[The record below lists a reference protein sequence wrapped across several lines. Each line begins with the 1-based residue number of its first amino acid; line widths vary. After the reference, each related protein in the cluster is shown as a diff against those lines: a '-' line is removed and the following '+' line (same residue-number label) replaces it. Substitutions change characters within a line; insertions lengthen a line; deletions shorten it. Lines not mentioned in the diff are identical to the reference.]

1 MIGLCEMKHIL
12 DPFLAFVSVV
22 LISPVFMLVYFVVK
36 IGSDGPVIIRQK
48 RVGLFGKAFI
58 VYKFRTMV
66 VNAEKLG
73 SSVTTGKDPRITPI
87 GRFLRK
93 TKLDELPQ
101 LFNVLIGDMSFVGP
115 RPDVPEI
122 IAKYTPEM
130 RRVLEIK
137 PGITSLATL
146 HFKNEEE
153 LLAKVSNPDE
163 FYEKKLV
170 PLKVK
175 LAMEH
180 VDRNSFLFDLKILF
194 QTVWMITPFGKLF
207 PIKEHPLVTELKQ
220 NLH

>member
-1 MIGLCEMKHIL
+1 MQRFFDITFSLLGII
-12 DPFLAFVSVV
+12 FL
-22 LISPVFMLVYFVVK
+22 SPVLLLVAAVIQLSSK
-36 IGSDGPVIIRQK
+36 GPIFLCQQ
-48 RVGLFGKAFI
+48 RVGLFGNEFV

-66 VNAEKLG
+66 VNADKLG
-73 SSVTTGKDPRITPI
+73 SSVTTGKDTRITPI
-87 GRFLRK
+87 GRVLRK

-101 LFNVLIGDMSFVGP
+101 LFNVLNGDMSLVGP

-153 LLAKVSNPDE
+153 LLAKVPDPDA
-163 FYEKKLV
+163 FYEKTLV

-180 VDRNSFLFDLKILF
+180 VDRKSFWFDLKILI
-194 QTVWMITPFGKLF
+194 QTVWMITPFGKIF
-207 PIKEHPLVTELKQ
+207 PIVEHPLVKELKQ
-220 NLH
+220 NL

>member
-1 MIGLCEMKHIL
+1 MKRTFDFVISL
-12 DPFLAFVSVV
+12 FFSIVSMPVCFAVSVV
-22 LISPVFMLVYFVVK
+22 VWVS
-36 IGSDGPVIIRQK
+36 SAGPVIIKQK
-48 RVGLFGKAFI
+48 RVGVKGRGFL
-58 VYKFRTMV
+58 VYKFRSMV
-66 VNAEKLG
+66 KNADRIG
-73 SSVTTGKDPRITPI
+73 SSVTAGNDPRITPI
-87 GRFLRK
+87 GRILRK

-101 LFNVLIGDMSFVGP
+101 LFNVLKGDMSLVGP

-153 LLAKVSNPDE
+153 LLAKVPDPDA
-163 FYEKKLV
+163 FYEKTLV

-180 VDRNSFLFDLKILF
+180 VYRKSFWFDLKILV
-194 QTVWMITPFGKLF
+194 QTVWMITPFGRMF
-207 PIKEHPLVTELKQ
+207 PIAEHPLVKELKQ
-220 NLH
+220 SLELTGI

>member
-1 MIGLCEMKHIL
+1 MKTIFDTVLATLGLGLTSPIMC
-12 DPFLAFVSVV
+12 FVAIAIRMYS
-22 LISPVFMLVYFVVK
+22 K
-36 IGSDGPVIIRQK
+36 GPVILKQT
-48 RVGLFGKAFI
+48 RVGLFGKEFT

-66 VNAEKLG
+66 VNADKLG
-73 SSVTTGKDPRITPI
+73 SSVTTGRDPRITPI
-87 GRFLRK
+87 GRILRK

-101 LFNVLIGDMSFVGP
+101 LFNVLKGDMSLVGP

-122 IAKYTPEM
+122 IARYTPEM

-153 LLAKVSNPDE
+153 LLAKVPDPDV
-163 FYEKKLV
+163 FYEKTLV

-180 VDRNSFLFDLKILF
+180 VDRKSFWFDLKILV
-194 QTVWMITPFGKLF
+194 QTVWMITPFGKMF
-207 PIKEHPLVTELKQ
+207 PIAEHPLVKELKQ
-220 NLH
+220 SL